1 MSKSK
6 ILITGAAG
14 MIGSHLID
22 QLLAT
27 GNVESIIG
35 IDDFSVG
42 SPANLAHLAA
52 EPKFEFIEGNI
63 LDRNFLDS
71 LPPCDTIFHLAAA
84 KKIGEANPGVENLLV
99 NGIGSEN
106 VFKLALKHGAKVV
119 FGSTSDCYGMSPD
132 LPLRE
137 DGDSVIGP
145 TMIKRWSYAVGKL
158 YAEQLAFA
166 YHKDHKLPV
175 VILRYFG
182 GFSERASFTWSS
194 GHIPLF
200 IDAVLR
206 DEECVIHGD
215 GNQTRSMTHVSNLV
229 EGTCLAA
236 KCENAIGEMI
246 NIGDIEEISV
256 LESARIIHRLAATGN
271 PLRLKFIPMSE
282 LFGQYKDIQRR
293 KPDLTKAKKILGYE
307 SGISF
312 EAGLKIVIAERRRLL
327 AEDKHQ

>member
-1 MSKSK
+1 MSTL

-14 MIGSHLID
+14 MIGSHLADRI
-22 QLLAT
+22 LAET
-27 GNVESIIG
+27 EDHIIG
-35 IDDFSVG
+35 LDDFSVG
-42 SPANLAHLAA
+42 SAENIAHLAN
-52 EPKFEFIEGNI
+52 EPRFDFVEGNI
-63 LDRNFLDS
+63 LDEKCLAR
-71 LPPCDTIFHLAAA
+71 LPRCGLIFHLAAA
-84 KKIGEANPGVENLLV
+84 KKIGEANPGVENLRI

-106 VFKLALKHGAKVV
+106 VFKLALDHGAKVV

-137 DGDSVIGP
+137 NGDSLIGP

-166 YHKDHKLPV
+166 YHKDHHLPI

-194 GHIPLF
+194 GHVPLF

-215 GNQTRSMTHVSNLV
+215 GAQTRSMTHVDNLV
-229 EGTCLAA
+229 EGTWLAA
-236 KCENAIGEMI
+236 RHDAAVGEMI
-246 NIGDIEEISV
+246 NIGDDEEISV
-256 LESARIIHRLAATGN
+256 LECARIVHRLADTGR
-271 PLRLKFIPMSE
+271 PLKTRFIPMSE

-293 KPDLTKAKKILGYE
+293 KPDLGKAVNLLGYQPKLTFAE
-307 SGISF
+307 
-312 EAGLKIVIAERRRLL
+312 GLQRVIAERRRISSTT
-327 AEDKHQ
+327 KVKK